1 MTLLDALTTADIK
14 SPSVVTIGTFDGVH
28 LGHQHL
34 LQTVAQHARE
44 RTVLAVVLTF
54 QPRPIEVLRPET
66 PPSYLCSLHSRI
78 QLLRQ
83 AGADV
88 VVPVT
93 FTRELSLM
101 SAFEFTRLLVE
112 HARMCML
119 VGGPDLAI
127 GHGREGTPDVLRDI
141 GLRLHFEVLTVPVCN
156 IDGEPVR
163 SSVIRRAISDG
174 EVRRAAKLLG
184 RNYTLDGEV
193 VHGDGRGRTIGVPTA
208 NVAVDEKLTLPGDG
222 IYAVYFHVEGRRWP
236 GAASIGVRPT
246 FNGVGRTLEVHLLDF
261 DGDLYGRRCEVEF
274 VERLRPEERFES
286 VEDLVRQIQQ
296 DIRLTRQI
304 LQGR

>member
-1 MTLLDALTTADIK
+1 MTLLDALTTAGIAG
-14 SPSVVTIGTFDGVH
+14 PSVVTIGTFDGVH

-34 LQTVAQHARE
+34 VQTVARQARE
-44 RTVLAVVLTF
+44 RKAVAVVLTF
-54 QPRPIEVLRPET
+54 QPRPIEILKPEI
-66 PPSYLCSLHSRI
+66 PSSYLCSLETRI
-78 QLLRQ
+78 RLLRQ

-101 SAFEFTRLLVE
+101 SAFDFANVLVRY
-112 HARMCML
+112 ASMCML

-127 GHGREGTPDVLRDI
+127 GHGRQGTPEVLREI
-141 GLRLHFEVLTVPVCN
+141 GSRLHFEVMVVPVHN

-163 SSVIRRAISDG
+163 SSAVRRAITDG

-184 RNYTLDGEV
+184 RNYALDGVV

-208 NVAVDEKLTLPGDG
+208 NVAVEDRLTLPGDG
-222 IYAVYFHVEGRRWP
+222 IYAVYFHFGGQRWP
-236 GAASIGVRPT
+236 AAASIGVRPT
-246 FNGVGRTLEVHLLDF
+246 FNGTGRSLEVHLLDF

-296 DIRLTRQI
+296 DIQLTREI
-304 LQGR
+304 LRDR